1 METKEIDGIE
11 YVKRSEVENI
21 IKQRVEKVA
30 TRATD
35 AENKAKELQTKL
47 EQASKSDSTIDIL
60 TQQLEKMKIDLSN
73 SEQKFNR
80 YQAISKHG
88 LTDPD
93 LIDAIEWSYERSQN
107 GRNKKERIELSE
119 WLDSVVQDPEQ
130 APSVLRPHLRSLQP
144 EQVEAAE
151 TDVESSTASQLQEL
165 NRHQERQAMREA
177 PRTNTNVRSTPEPD
191 NIIDRGI
198 RDQKFFEENREQ
210 IREAW
215 KNRNR
220 GR

>member
-1 METKEIDGIE
+1 METKEIDGVE
-11 YVKRSEVENI
+11 YVKRTDVENI

-30 TRATD
+30 VRATE
-35 AENKAKELQTKL
+35 AENKAKDLQSQL
-47 EQASKSDSTIDIL
+47 EKASKADSTIDIL
-60 TQQLEKMKIDLSN
+60 TQQLEQMKHDLSN
-73 SEQKFNR
+73 SEQKFTR

-93 LIDAIEWSYERSQN
+93 IIDAIEWSYERSQN
-107 GRNKKERIELSE
+107 GRGKKERINLSE
-119 WLDSVVQDPEQ
+119 WLDTVVSDPEQ
-130 APSVLRPHLRSLQP
+130 APSVLRPHLRNIQP
-144 EQVEAAE
+144 EPAEKVEQSE
-151 TDVESSTASQLQEL
+151 EQYVDNSTASQLQEL
-165 NRHQERQAMREA
+165 TRREA

-215 KNRNR
+215 KNRRRNR
-220 GR
+220 G